1 MGDVCVIG
9 AGVAGLVAARDLRA
23 SGADVVVLEKSR
35 GFGGRAASRTVH
47 GQRIDHGAQFITV
60 RDERFAAQVEA
71 WSAAEVVT
79 EWSRGVARWT
89 SIDGWRPASAESH
102 PRYACPEG
110 MNAIGKV
117 LADGLDVR
125 LQTTVSAVRPDAD
138 GWSVA
143 TRDGP
148 TFRATSVIVTVPVPQ
163 ALALLIDIDITNDVR
178 GRLEAITYA
187 PCHTVALG
195 FAGVQAPEWPGVQ
208 LPEHPDLA
216 WIAHDSSRRAPG
228 TTDGVTLVLHAT
240 PSFSRLRFE
249 DRPEVIVAD
258 LLAAARPLLQ
268 WDTDPTWTFH
278 HRWRYAQPEYT
289 LGDRAFEVTPG
300 LTLAGDAFGEGRV
313 EGAYLSGL
321 AAAAAHGARG

>member
-1 MGDVCVIG
+1 MADVLVIG
-9 AGVAGLVAARDLRA
+9 AGVAGLVAARSLRA

-71 WSAAEVVT
+71 WSAAEVLT

-89 SIDGWRPASAESH
+89 AVEGWRMASAESN

-110 MNAIGKV
+110 MNAIGKA

-125 LQTTVSAVRPDAD
+125 LQTTVAAVRPDAD

-148 TFRATSVIVTVPVPQ
+148 TFRATSVIVTAPVPQ
-163 ALALLIDIDITNDVR
+163 ALALLGDIDITNDAR

-195 FAGVQAPEWPGVQ
+195 FGGVEAPGWPGVQ

-228 TTDGVTLVLHAT
+228 TADGVTLVLHAT
-240 PSFSRLRFE
+240 PSYSRLRF
-249 DRPEVIVAD
+249 DDPPEVIVAD
-258 LLAAARPLLQ
+258 LLAAARPLLP
-268 WDTDPTWTFH
+268 WDTDPTWSFH

-289 LGDRAFEVTPG
+289 LAERAFEVTTG

-321 AAAAAHGARG
+321 AAAAARGAPG